1 MSLKVWNVIYIIV
14 ELSNQTRINIE
25 LVSLFSNFHDDKL
38 LFIYYV
44 SFRKNGDGYLKIF
57 CICL

>member
-25 LVSLFSNFHDDKL
+25 LVSLFSNFHDDEL

-44 SFRKNGDGYLKIF
+44 SFTKNRDGD
-57 CICL
+57 